1 MMDAFESQLLNLLS
15 HAGARH
21 SERKKASVNRLP
33 VDTIRTPLLPIEMW
47 AAASVAAPAARK
59 SALKNMTFVYVGPKL
74 LGQHIDDQDDEG
86 DLSDTFVAA
95 EDDFDRKGGR
105 LVSRNSVAQST
116 DGDAAAAAAAAA
128 AFAAAAAVD
137 DGVRRLCEPICFEEE
152 TKDEAAL
159 GDEGVAS
166 VGNAHLNA
174 SEQKAAS
181 STSQSSSAAATASY
195 LRAGTWARP
204 AQLALSTDA
213 SAPLLRS
220 GHTLV
225 SFPVA
230 IPSDSPR
237 AFACRA
243 AAAAS
248 DPAQDSHRQSQ
259 AQYVSPGE

>member
-74 LGQHIDDQDDEG
+74 LGQHTDDQDDGG

-95 EDDFDRKGGR
+95 EDDFERKGGR
-105 LVSRNSVAQST
+105 LVSRHSVVQST
-116 DGDAAAAAAAAA
+116 DGDAAAAAFA
-128 AFAAAAAVD
+128 AAAAAVD

-159 GDEGVAS
+159 GGEGVAS

-181 STSQSSSAAATASY
+181 STSQSSSASATASY
-195 LRAGTWARP
+195 VRAGTWARP
-204 AQLALSTDA
+204 AQVALSTDA

-259 AQYVSPGE
+259 AEYVSPGE